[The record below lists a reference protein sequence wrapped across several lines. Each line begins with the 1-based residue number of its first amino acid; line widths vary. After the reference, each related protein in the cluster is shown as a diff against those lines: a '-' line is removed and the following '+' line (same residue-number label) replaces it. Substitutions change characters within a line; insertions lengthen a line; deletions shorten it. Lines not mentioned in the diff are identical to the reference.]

1 VTELSA
7 FFSILFHHNFIYWYS
22 YYPLYNY
29 LLDYGAPT
37 EQKLQVCNRMGCSS
51 SSDAVNGGT
60 VTEYVG
66 SPQPQT
72 QESLEQEYQ
81 RQMHEDQLNLAASV
95 KPLLQKTDSMMYDKT
110 MSADMHA
117 ANEFSNKA
125 NKKQREEKKLAA
137 AMQESAVDK
146 SWVVSCVRSQIC
158 VLKI

>member
-1 VTELSA
+1 
-7 FFSILFHHNFIYWYS
+7 
-22 YYPLYNY
+22 
-29 LLDYGAPT
+29 
-37 EQKLQVCNRMGCSS
+37 MGCSS

-66 SPQPQT
+66 SPQPQSQT

-146 SWVVSCVRSQIC
+146 SWVVSSVRSQIC